1 MNFAGKSIAITGA
14 SSGLGLHLAR
24 EFAAKGA
31 HVALM
36 ARDKD
41 RLEKA
46 GAECGGNTLIFPG
59 DVTRPEDC
67 KKFIGTVIDKF
78 GSLDHLIANAGQ
90 SMWARFEDV
99 EDLALYRRLLE
110 VNYLGVVYCVHPALA
125 ELKRSC
131 GQLVV
136 ISSIQAKVG
145 VPFHSGY
152 GASKHALEG
161 FIDTLRYE
169 LNGSGINLLK
179 VYPHWIRGTE
189 LRKHALGPDANPIGD
204 RKRAHSNS
212 GVTVEECANAI
223 LGAMTKRRSTLYVP
237 WTLRYVQFLKNLF
250 PGIVRWSIRR
260 KVGNQ
265 Q

>member
-1 MNFAGKSIAITGA
+1 MSFSGKSIDITGA

-31 HVALM
+31 RVALM
-36 ARDKD
+36 ARDND

-46 GAECGGNTLIFPG
+46 AAECGKNTIIFSG
-59 DVTRPEDC
+59 DVTQPDDC
-67 KKFIGTVIDKF
+67 KIFIEEVVDKF
-78 GSLDHLIANAGQ
+78 GAIDHLIANAGQ

-110 VNYLGVVYCVHPALA
+110 VNYLGVVHCVHPALA
-125 ELKRSC
+125 ELKKSC
-131 GQLVV
+131 GQVVV

-145 VPFHSGY
+145 VPYHSGY

-179 VYPHWIRGTE
+179 VYPHWIRGTA
-189 LRKHALGPDANPIGD
+189 LRKHALGPDSNPIGD
-204 RKRAHSNS
+204 RERAHSDS
-212 GVTVEECANAI
+212 GVNIDVCARAI
-223 LGAMTKRRSTLYVP
+223 LGAMARRKSTLYVP